1 VQILVDTSVWGD
13 YFNGVVT
20 PRTDYLDGL
29 LGRAPVVVADLV
41 LSEVLQGF
49 VDATE
54 MARAHFALT
63 RFRVLEV
70 GGLDL
75 CLAAAANRRLLRA
88 KGEPVADGLDALIAS
103 FCIRWNMALLHA
115 DRSFVPFE
123 RHLGLKVPDP
133 GMPPVE

>member
-1 VQILVDTSVWGD
+1 LS
-13 YFNGVVT
+13 GVVT
-20 PRTDYLDGL
+20 PRTDYLDGI
-29 LGRAPVVVADLV
+29 LGRAPVVTADLI

-49 VDATE
+49 VDGDE
-54 MARAHFALT
+54 MARAHAALT
-63 RFRVLEV
+63 RFTIFSI

-88 KGEPVADGLDALIAS
+88 KGEPVADGLDALIAT
-103 FCIRWNMALLHA
+103 FCIQWNMALLHS

-133 GMPPVE
+133 GMPAVE